1 MNKNTI
7 KKLKSFLT
15 KSSKKSIFYV
25 HEPHLEKKTINFC
38 KSAWKK
44 MKSRLLVF
52 MKKN

>member
-1 MNKNTI
+1 MNKHTI

-15 KSSKKSIFYV
+15 KSSKKVFSMFTNS
-25 HEPHLEKKTINFC
+25 HLEKKDHKFLQKC
-38 KSAWKK
+38 VEK